1 MTCEC
6 SLQQRDQSDVTTD
19 YTHPL
24 ISQTAVVVAV
34 AVVTLR
40 ETI

>member
-1 MTCEC
+1 MSEC
-6 SLQQRDQSDVTTD
+6 SLQQRDQSDIITD
-19 YTHPL
+19 YTRPL
-24 ISQTAVVVAV
+24 MSQTAVVLAV